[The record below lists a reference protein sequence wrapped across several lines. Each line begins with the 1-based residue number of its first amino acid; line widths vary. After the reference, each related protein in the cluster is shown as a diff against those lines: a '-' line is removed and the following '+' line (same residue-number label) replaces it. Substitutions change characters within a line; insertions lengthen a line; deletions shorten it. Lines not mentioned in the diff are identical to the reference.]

1 MMSKKTAASRGARG
15 KKSVSRKLIMYFAM
29 FAVLI
34 VALVVVNQQA
44 NKASSDN
51 VYGIPTS
58 QLSAETIK
66 LFDNPNYQ
74 NIILPD
80 ELDRKI
86 ADKESFFVYY
96 FSSTCP
102 YCMET
107 TPKLNPIIDA
117 QGVDVAQFNLDVY
130 QDGFDKYS
138 IIYTPTL
145 VYYENG
151 VEKERIEGGLVE
163 GNTINTEQ
171 TFIDFFERHKGG
183 ATAS

>member
-1 MMSKKTAASRGARG
+1 MSKNASASRGG
-15 KKSVSRKLIMYFAM
+15 GPKQKNVSRKLILYFSV
-29 FAVLI
+29 FALLI
-34 VALVVVNQQA
+34 VALVVVNSQA

-58 QLSAETIK
+58 QLSPQTVD
-66 LFDNPNYQ
+66 LLDDPNYQ

-86 ADKESFFVYY
+86 ADKESFFLYY

-107 TPKLNPIIDA
+107 TPRLNPLIEEV
-117 QGVDVAQFNLDVY
+117 GVDVKQFNLDVY
-130 QDGFDKYS
+130 GDGFKKYG
-138 IIYTPTL
+138 IVYTPTL

-151 VEKERIEGGLVE
+151 VEKERIEGGF
-163 GNTINTEQ
+163 GNENTEEK
-171 TFIDFFERHKGG
+171 FADFLARYKES
-183 ATAS
+183 TAS

>member
-1 MMSKKTAASRGARG
+1 MSKKASASRGG
-15 KKSVSRKLIMYFAM
+15 GPKQKNVSRKLILYFTV

-58 QLSAETIK
+58 QLSPQTVD
-66 LFDNPNYQ
+66 LLDDPNYQ

-86 ADKESFFVYY
+86 ADKESFFLYY

-102 YCMET
+102 YCMQT
-107 TPKLNPIIDA
+107 TPLLNPIIEDA
-117 QGVDVAQFNLDVY
+117 GVNVPQFNLDVY
-130 QDGFDKYS
+130 NDGFGKYN
-138 IIYTPTL
+138 IVYTPTL
-145 VYYENG
+145 IYYENG
-151 VEKERIEGGLVE
+151 VEKERIEGGFGAE
-163 GNTINTEQ
+163 NNEAK
-171 TFIDFFERHKGG
+171 FADFFARNKG
-183 ATAS
+183 AAQS